1 MKRIQYMA
9 PIDWMR
15 GKLSGN
21 QSLTYDTHSAY
32 DTPTGDVVAADNYQP
47 RLIAKVRG
55 IYTPRKIR
63 YFQVRTRTTV
73 NMTAAAKKNLALMGG
88 VGALF
93 GSLVSDKSSAIY
105 IAVSALCP
113 KGMTLRAFLAPV
125 IRAALAAKLPDIE
138 IADGVVIVNPWVST
152 DTPNVPVSQA
162 ILDKFADELS

>member
-1 MKRIQYMA
+1 MA
-9 PIDWMR
+9 PVDWMR

-21 QSLTYDTHSAY
+21 QLLTYDTHSAY
-32 DTPTGDVVAADNYQP
+32 DTPTGNVVAADNYQP
-47 RLIAKVRG
+47 RLIAKVKG
-55 IYTPRKIR
+55 LYTPRKVR
-63 YFQVRTRTTV
+63 FFQVRTRTTV
-73 NMTAAAKKNLALMGG
+73 NMTAAVKKNLALMGG

-105 IAVSALCP
+105 VAVSALCP
-113 KGMTLRAFLAPV
+113 KRMTMRAFIAPV

-162 ILDKFADELS
+162 IINKFAGELS

>member
-1 MKRIQYMA
+1 MA
-9 PIDWMR
+9 PVDWMR

-21 QSLTYDTHSAY
+21 QLLTYDTHSAY
-32 DTPTGDVVAADNYQP
+32 DTPTGDIVAADNYQP
-47 RLIAKVRG
+47 RLIAKVKG
-55 IYTPRKIR
+55 IYTPRKVR
-63 YFQVRTRTTV
+63 FFQVRTRTTV

-113 KGMTLRAFLAPV
+113 KVMTLRAFLAPV
-125 IRAALAAKLPDIE
+125 IRAALAAKLSQIE

-162 ILDKFADELS
+162 IINKFADELS

>member
-9 PIDWMR
+9 PVDWMR

-21 QSLTYDTHSAY
+21 QLLTYDTHSAY
-32 DTPTGDVVAADNYQP
+32 DTPTGNVVAADNYQP
-47 RLIAKVRG
+47 RLIAKVKG
-55 IYTPRKIR
+55 LYTPRKVR
-63 YFQVRTRTTV
+63 FFQVRTRTTV
-73 NMTAAAKKNLALMGG
+73 NMTAAVKKNLALMGG

-105 IAVSALCP
+105 VAVSALCP
-113 KGMTLRAFLAPV
+113 KRMTMRAFIAPV

-162 ILDKFADELS
+162 IINKFAGELS

>member
-9 PIDWMR
+9 PVDWMR

-21 QSLTYDTHSAY
+21 QLLTYDTHSAY

-47 RLIAKVRG
+47 RLIAKVKG
-55 IYTPRKIR
+55 AFTPRKIR
-63 YFQVRTRTTV
+63 FFQVRTRTSV
-73 NMTAAAKKNLALMGG
+73 NMTAAAKRNLALMGG

-105 IAVSALCP
+105 VAVSALCP
-113 KGMTLRAFLAPV
+113 NGMTLRAFLAP
-125 IRAALAAKLPDIE
+125 ILRAALAAKLPQIE
-138 IADGVVIVNPWVST
+138 IADGVAIVNPWVSR

-162 ILDKFADELS
+162 IFDKFAGELS

>member
-9 PIDWMR
+9 PVDWMR

-47 RLIAKVRG
+47 RLIAKVKG

-63 YFQVRTRTTV
+63 FFQIRTRTTV

-113 KGMTLRAFLAPV
+113 KKMTLRAFLAPI
-125 IRAALAAKLPDIE
+125 IRAALAAKMTNIE
-138 IADGVVIVNPWVST
+138 IADGVAIVNPWVST
-152 DTPNVPVSQA
+152 DTPNVPVSPV
-162 ILDKFADELS
+162 ILNKFADELS

>member
-9 PIDWMR
+9 PVDWMR

-55 IYTPRKIR
+55 MYTPRKIR
-63 YFQVRTRTTV
+63 YFQVRTRSTV

-113 KGMTLRAFLAPV
+113 KKMTLRAFLAPI
-125 IRAALAAKLPDIE
+125 IRAALAAKMTNIE
-138 IADGVVIVNPWVST
+138 IAEGVTIVNPWVST
-152 DTPNVPVSQA
+152 ETPNVPVSPV
-162 ILDKFADELS
+162 ILNKFADELS

>member
-9 PIDWMR
+9 PVDWMR

-21 QSLTYDTHSAY
+21 QLLTYDTHSAY
-32 DTPTGDVVAADNYQP
+32 DTPTGDIVAADNYQP
-47 RLIAKVRG
+47 RLIAKVKG
-55 IYTPRKIR
+55 IYTPRKVR
-63 YFQVRTRTTV
+63 FFQVRTRTTV

-113 KGMTLRAFLAPV
+113 KVMTLRAFLAPV
-125 IRAALAAKLPDIE
+125 IRAALAAKLSQIE

-162 ILDKFADELS
+162 IINKFADELS

>member
-9 PIDWMR
+9 PVDWMR

-55 IYTPRKIR
+55 MYTPRKIR
-63 YFQVRTRTTV
+63 YFQVRTRSTV

-105 IAVSALCP
+105 ITVSALCP
-113 KGMTLRAFLAPV
+113 KKMTLRAFLAPI
-125 IRAALAAKLPDIE
+125 IRAALAAKMTNIE
-138 IADGVVIVNPWVST
+138 IAEGVTIVNPWVST
-152 DTPNVPVSQA
+152 ETPNVPVSPV
-162 ILDKFADELS
+162 ILNKFADELS